1 MLVRRGPAIMLSLVL
16 SAAALALAPSAVAG
30 DGGTVKD
37 VSSCEKDSKVKLTG
51 RNSILSS
58 HLKVELREDNRFEV
72 TGVVWSDDEDV
83 WDWRFKHNGDESAS
97 GDVKASQDTDKSFKI
112 VRTMVN
118 DSGPDTFVFRAE
130 NRRTAEVCRADVV
143 Y

>member
-1 MLVRRGPAIMLSLVL
+1 M
-16 SAAALALAPSAVAG
+16 
-30 DGGTVKD
+30 
-37 VSSCEKDSKVKLTG
+37 
-51 RNSILSS
+51 
-58 HLKVELREDNRFEV
+58 
-72 TGVVWSDDEDV
+72 

>member
-37 VSSCEKDSKVKLTG
+37 VSSCEKDSKVK
-51 RNSILSS
+51 
-58 HLKVELREDNRFEV
+58 LKVELREDNRFEV